1 MIQTIVVIAGGAAVV
16 ALAMRA
22 SMVVV
27 GAIGFVSLIFWGQP
41 DYWFAAKCCFQ
52 NKILVF

>member
-1 MIQTIVVIAGGAAVV
+1 MNLQFDLSSVKIMIQTIVVIAGGAAVV

-27 GAIGFVSLIFWGQP
+27 GAIGFVSLIF
-41 DYWFAAKCCFQ
+41 
-52 NKILVF
+52 